1 MKTAQAIPRQDVG
14 PHSAAPRRNNG
25 RRKLGT
31 AVGRA
36 MWRARRFARR
46 VAARLT
52 PPKPG
57 KRSRAR
63 AERRS
68 LGGGGG
74 GGGLAIEMWRAD
86 DDGVAVQESRLQAAV
101 FEQFAAEA
109 LLDATDIRVAVDR
122 GAVRLSGTVKSYL
135 DKRTAERAA
144 KRLTRVARVCN
155 EIAVVPPSSHR
166 RSDSELVQAVSQVLE
181 WNVLLAHAELQVTV
195 IAGWIRLAGEL
206 RREAERCAAEE
217 TVERLVGVRGVKN
230 LITLRP

>member
-1 MKTAQAIPRQDVG
+1 MKTARAIHRQDLG

-36 MWRARRFARR
+36 MWRARRLARR
-46 VAARLT
+46 VAARLA
-52 PPKPG
+52 PPKLG

-63 AERRS
+63 PERRA
-68 LGGGGG
+68 LGGGG

-86 DDGVAVQESRLQAAV
+86 DDGIAVRESRLQAAV
-101 FEQFAAEA
+101 FEQFAAET
-109 LLDATDIRVAVDR
+109 LLDATDDRVAVEQR
-122 GAVRLSGTVKSYL
+122 TVRLSGTVKSYL

-144 KRLTRVARVCN
+144 RRLAGVARVCN
-155 EIAVVPPSSHR
+155 EIAVVPPSSHQ
-166 RSDSELVQAVSQVLE
+166 RSDSELVRAVSQVLE
-181 WNVLLAHAELQVTV
+181 WNVLLAHAGLQVTV